1 MRWIGFF
8 STLIIYLQVFSEAIR
23 RIVNPP
29 KIQRK
34 KDPQYLEAVKK
45 IFSLLDEK
53 EVEKAA
59 TIANEAGIS
68 ALEFEDLCTIHFWD
82 WNN

>member
-8 STLIIYLQVFSEAIR
+8 STLTVYLQLLSEAISG
-23 RIVNPP
+23 IINPP
-29 KIQRK
+29 QIKRRE
-34 KDPQYLEAVKK
+34 DPQYLEAVKK

-53 EVEKAA
+53 EVEEAA
-59 TIANEAGIS
+59 IIADEAGIS